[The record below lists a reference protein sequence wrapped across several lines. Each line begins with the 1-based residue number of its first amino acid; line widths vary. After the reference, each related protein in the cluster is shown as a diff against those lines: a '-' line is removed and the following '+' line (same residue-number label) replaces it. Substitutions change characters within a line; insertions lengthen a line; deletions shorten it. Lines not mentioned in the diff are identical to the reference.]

1 MRYRTRSAL
10 AARRGNGI
18 AGRNGQRHAAR
29 CRGGLDVNKGFGMKN
44 TIVGFASVML
54 ASLSFGG
61 IKSASDGLELVL
73 G

>member
-1 MRYRTRSAL
+1 MLLYTQIGDRAVTR
-10 AARRGNGI
+10 
-18 AGRNGQRHAAR
+18 
-29 CRGGLDVNKGFGMKN
+29 CCGGLGANKGFGMKN